1 MTVKHHMKDL
11 YQRLKPLGFDEK
23 FVRAVL
29 LPDWWDDELAGI
41 PANRA
46 LAEASIAKHL
56 KIGFAQLCDPQAT
69 LSLPLTTSF
78 RLKSATR
85 GTNPEVIRP
94 SIVIAQRMAALLA
107 RSVKNEVLDT
117 GRFTAAEVRV
127 QVLVHAPSVTLEG
140 LLRFCWERGIV
151 VAHLDQLP
159 KGTGFR
165 KFDGLALFAG
175 DRPCILLAEKHDAP
189 AWLAFH
195 LARNR
200 LFSAVDSIPTTSRG
214 TDVSEALRA
223 AAGLANPGRS
233 SFDNLSD
240 IMVAE
245 AVPATVYL
253 MSDGAF
259 GDLGDFDVGKL
270 KIEYVSIGEA
280 KTNNLGIVSFA
291 VQRNEDKASR
301 LEAFARI
308 TNPGDE
314 KIEFTASLELDG
326 KLLDAS
332 TGSVDARQ
340 EAGLLF
346 ELTDT
351 DEGQLKL
358 TLDYEDALKVDN
370 VAYAAIRPTK
380 QISIL
385 LITPGNNSLETAL
398 QTPRVQQIASL
409 QVESPA
415 FLSDPAFEAATLDA
429 SIDLVIFDQC
439 SPMQMPSTNTLFIG
453 GVPPTTASGFDAP
466 SSESKSNGWKFGQ
479 PQGPALIL
487 DVNRSNPIT
496 QYLEMG
502 SVSIVE
508 ARTIDPGESGTVL
521 MTSDI
526 GPVFAISPRG
536 PFQDAVLGFSI
547 VQATSEGVG
556 VNTDW
561 GIKRSFPVFVYA
573 TVEYL
578 GGGITE
584 SSAPSVQ
591 PGWPIGLVLSKRFK
605 EFKVVAPDGQTTE
618 LVRGDE
624 SRYTFTKTE
633 VPGIYQVFAEGIEK
647 PVESFCVNLFSSR
660 ESDLAVADSIKMG
673 FVSVPASG
681 TTIQA
686 RKETWRWIL
695 LFALALLVIEWIVF
709 NRRVFI

>member
-1 MTVKHHMKDL
+1 MSWISALGPLQWLLLLAVPPAVLSL
-11 YQRLKPLGFDEK
+11 YFLKLKRRELAVPSTLLWRKTLEDVHVNSIWQRLRKN
-23 FVRAVL
+23 L
-29 LPDWWDDELAGI
+29 LLYLQLLFLAILILACLRPGWSGQ
-41 PANRA
+41 NRIGDRRIYIIDNS
-46 LAEASIAKHL
+46 ASM
-56 KIGFAQLCDPQAT
+56 QAT
-69 LSLPLTTSF
+69 DVEPTRLDLAKKKVRELLSDTS
-78 RLKSATR
+78 ADDV
-85 GTNPEVIRP
+85 GM
-94 SIVIAQRMAALLA
+94 VIAFSDRADVRQ
-107 RSVKNEVLDT
+107 
-117 GRFTAAEVRV
+117 GFTK
-127 QVLVHAPSVTLEG
+127 
-140 LLRFCWERGIV
+140 
-151 VAHLDQLP
+151 D
-159 KGTGFR
+159 
-165 KFDGLALFAG
+165 
-175 DRPCILLAEKHDAP
+175 
-189 AWLAFH
+189 
-195 LARNR
+195 RNR

-240 IMVAE
+240 IMVAD

-253 MSDGAF
+253 LSDGAF

-270 KIEYVSIGEA
+270 KIEYVSIGES

-291 VQRNEDKASR
+291 VQRNEDKSNR

-314 KIEFTASLELDG
+314 KVEFTASLELDG

-332 TGSVDARQ
+332 TGSVDAKQ

-351 DEGQLKL
+351 DEGRLKL
-358 TLDYEDALKVDN
+358 TLDYDDALKVDN
-370 VAYAAIRPTK
+370 VAYAAIRPNK

-385 LITPGNNSLETAL
+385 LVTPGNNALETAL
-398 QTPRVQQIASL
+398 QTPRVQQIASV

-415 FLSDPAFEAATLDA
+415 FLNDPAFQAAALDA
-429 SIDLVIFDQC
+429 NIDLVIFDQC
-439 SPMQMPSTNTLFIG
+439 SPKQMPSTNTLFIG
-453 GVPPTTASGFDAP
+453 SVPPAASGSDAAP
-466 SSESKSNGWKFGQ
+466 SESKSNVWKFGQ

-487 DVNRSNPIT
+487 DVNRSSPIT

-508 ARTIDPGESGTVL
+508 ARTIDPGESGMVL

-526 GPVFAISPRG
+526 GPVFAIAPRG

-547 VQATSEGVG
+547 VQATNEGVG

-584 SSAPSVQ
+584 SSSPSVQ
-591 PGWPIGLVLSKRFK
+591 PGGPIGLVLSKRFK
-605 EFKVVAPDGQTTE
+605 EFKVVSPDGQTTE

-624 SRYTFTKTE
+624 SRHTFTKTE
-633 VPGIYQVFAEGIEK
+633 VPGIYQVFAKGIEK

-673 FVSVPASG
+673 FESVQASG